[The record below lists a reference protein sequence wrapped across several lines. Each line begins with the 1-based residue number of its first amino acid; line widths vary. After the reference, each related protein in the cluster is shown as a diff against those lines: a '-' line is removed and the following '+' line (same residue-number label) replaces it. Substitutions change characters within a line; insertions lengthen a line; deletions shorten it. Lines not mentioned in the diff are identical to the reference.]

1 MTEFSV
7 PTHASVPVA
16 DVISARVSQSTLTLP
31 VNGAV
36 YTRMRHIEG
45 IPAPGGGY
53 SLWRLQALDSLLERL
68 SRAQAD
74 QIVNTSFEERYAD
87 LMEEAA
93 RLIAEDNRRAQPLL
107 GLSQGLL
114 VDMLA

>member
-1 MTEFSV
+1 MMEFSV
-7 PTHASVPVA
+7 PTHSTVPVA
-16 DVISARVSQSTLTLP
+16 DVISARISQSTLTLP

-45 IPAPGGGY
+45 IPTPGGGY

-74 QIVNTSFEERYAD
+74 QIVHTSFEERYAD
-87 LMEEAA
+87 LIEEAA
-93 RLIAEDNRRAQPLL
+93 RRIAEDNRSEQPVL
-107 GLSQGLL
+107 GLTEGML